1 MFNDHIK
8 QNNIIAVLRKV
19 NFHSVHICRL
29 MEKQS
34 RKKRSKRKSN

>member
-1 MFNDHIK
+1 MFNDYIK
-8 QNNIIAVLRKV
+8 QNIITTVLRKV